1 MNVLDYFVKDG
12 VYKLNNGSNEFIFVC
27 MPSTGTTIGKLVQY
41 KLNDTMYEKTGVSYF
56 LNSYN
61 ENDIKSIFLKRE
73 NYEMLGMI
81 GQNFVMSDN
90 EEFVLGS

>member
-1 MNVLDYFVKDG
+1 
-12 VYKLNNGSNEFIFVC
+12 
-27 MPSTGTTIGKLVQY
+27 
-41 KLNDTMYEKTGVSYF
+41 MYEKTGVSYF